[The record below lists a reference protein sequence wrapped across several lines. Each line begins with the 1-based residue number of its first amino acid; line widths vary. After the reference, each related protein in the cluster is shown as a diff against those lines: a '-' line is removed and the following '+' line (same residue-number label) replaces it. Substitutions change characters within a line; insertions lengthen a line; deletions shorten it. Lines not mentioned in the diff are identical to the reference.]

1 MKQLGPVSYLVDVGD
16 GRTWRRHIEE
26 VAVEPPIMPAV
37 HGQTTDLSSEDS
49 SSPMDNLGA
58 IVPEA
63 HVETNRDSSDLPA
76 QTDLHLCHVDQLI
89 NSYPSSSR
97 LSEAFILGR
106 EECGKLTLV
115 CCIINMTSFPVLY
128 QLFFILY
135 IP

>member
-1 MKQLGPVSYLVDVGD
+1 MKQLAPRVVLKQLGPVSYLVDVGD
-16 GRTWRRHIEE
+16 GRTWRRRIEE

-49 SSPMDNLGA
+49 SSTMT

-76 QTDLHLCHVDQLI
+76 QTDLHLCHLDQLI

-97 LSEAFILGR
+97 LSEAFILGLHLR
-106 EECGKLTLV
+106 KGGV
-115 CCIINMTSFPVLY
+115 W
-128 QLFFILY
+128 
-135 IP
+135 